1 MITMSNAMSRPLESS
16 ATRVSGAIID
26 GALGSAADRWRAWR
40 RVVWL
45 SCAALLMTG
54 CSAVRFG
61 YNHAPDLVYW
71 WFDGYVDFNGDQSV
85 RTREAIDGWFQW
97 HRRVELPVYAGLLAK
112 AREQV
117 AGPVNA
123 EQACQW
129 FDEANHRLDAALERA
144 LPGVAEVARR
154 LSQEQLAHLAHQ
166 YADINEEL
174 ADKYLQPQAEARARA
189 QFKRALEP
197 IEMIY
202 GRMSNLQRER
212 IAALASPTPF
222 DSARWIAERHRR
234 QQDTLQTLARLGAE
248 QASTQQAVEALRALV
263 QRSRLSPKDDYRAYQ
278 QRLIQ
283 FNCNFAAEVHN
294 LTTPEQRR
302 AAAEQLKDWEDD
314 ARALAAEA
322 KP

>member
-1 MITMSNAMSRPLESS
+1 
-16 ATRVSGAIID
+16 
-26 GALGSAADRWRAWR
+26 
-40 RVVWL
+40 
-45 SCAALLMTG
+45 MTG

-71 WFDGYVDFNGDQSV
+71 WFDGYVDFNGAQSE
-85 RTREAIDGWFQW
+85 RAREAIDDWFQW

-117 AGPVNA
+117 AGPVTA

-129 FDEANHRLDAALERA
+129 FDEANHRFDAALERA

-154 LSQEQLAHLAHQ
+154 LSPEQLAHLERK
-166 YADINEEL
+166 YADIIEEL
-174 ADKYLQPQAEARARA
+174 ADNYLQPQPEARAKA
-189 QFKRALEP
+189 QLKRALEP
-197 IEMIY
+197 IEKIY
-202 GRMSNLQRER
+202 GRMSGPQRER
-212 IAALASPTPF
+212 IAALAAATPF
-222 DSARWIAERHRR
+222 DPVRWIAERRRR
-234 QQDTLQTLARLGAE
+234 QQDTLQTLTRLSTE
-248 QASTQQAVEALRALV
+248 QAGQQQAVDALRALV
-263 QRSRLSPKDDYRAYQ
+263 QRSRVSPKDDYRAYQ

-283 FNCNFAAEVHN
+283 FNCGFAAEVHN

-314 ARALAAEA
+314 ARALAAQV